1 MITIIGAGPA
11 GLYTAYLLAKQGKE
25 VNVFEEHKEIGLPI
39 QCTGITTSHLNDL
52 IKIKKEFLINKVN
65 TARVYSG
72 NNFIDFK
79 LKKENLVIDR
89 KKFDQYLAKK
99 AKQAGVKI
107 FLNHKFLDYK
117 KNEITIK
124 DIKKNTR
131 ENRRFSVSRKSLI
144 SVKTKK
150 IKTKILIGAD
160 GPLSKVS
167 KLINKNKIDFWTG
180 VQARVKIKKDKN
192 TFETHLGNITPN
204 FLAWVVPENKNIAR
218 VGLATTKNVN
228 TYFDKFLKLKNIKQK
243 AIIEYQAGIIPI
255 YNPKLKIKNK
265 ENNIFLVGDAATQV
279 KATTGGGIIPSL
291 LASKILVDS
300 IIKNKDYKKELKK
313 TIGKDLFISLKI
325 RGILNK
331 LSDKDYDYLINLFKD
346 KKIKNIIEQYDRE
359 FPSKFIMKLLITE
372 PRFLY
377 LSKTAI
383 RKLITLFR

>member
-25 VNVFEEHKEIGLPI
+25 VNVFEEHKEIGMPV

-52 IKIKKEFLINKVN
+52 IEIKKEFLVNKIN

-72 NNFIDFK
+72 NDFIDFK
-79 LKKENLVIDR
+79 LKKENLVLDR

-99 AKQAGVKI
+99 AEKADADI
-107 FLNHKFLDYK
+107 FLN
-117 KNEITIK
+117 
-124 DIKKNTR
+124 
-131 ENRRFSVSRKSLI
+131 RRFIGKENNGIIIKNLNNG
-144 SVKTKK
+144 K
-150 IKTKILIGAD
+150 IKRIKTDILIGAD
-160 GPLSKVS
+160 GPLSKIS
-167 KLINKNKIDFWTG
+167 RLINKNKIDFWTG
-180 VQARVKIKKDKN
+180 VQARVKIKTGKN
-192 TFETHLGNITPN
+192 IFETHLGNITPN
-204 FLAWVVPENKNIAR
+204 FFAWVVPENNNIAR

-228 TYFDKFLKLKNIKQK
+228 AYFDKFLKLKNIKQK

-331 LSDKDYDYLINLFKD
+331 LSDKDYDYLIKLFKN